1 VEKEGSLFATL
12 LWKFHHTLLTIFI
25 DYQQRE
31 EGSVPMDE
39 LFFEIGNYAIW
50 IFVVTSIA
58 AMGLNLTIPEVLA
71 PWRKKWLL
79 SISLIANFV
88 VVPLFALFILFL
100 FPLDIDLATG
110 LILVA
115 AAAGAPSLP
124 KAMDIIGG
132 NVAYAVG
139 LTIILIIVTIFYMP
153 FMLPYLIEGV
163 HVDQSSTALYLIVF
177 MLIPLI
183 VTMAIR
189 AKIPQAARILYPVV
203 DRISDLSIIA
213 VLLIYTVALFTSDFS
228 VKAGTL
234 LGLKGA
240 AVAILFILGSF
251 AIGYVLGGPD
261 LRNRQVLA
269 FGTGFRNVSAAL
281 VVVSANF
288 TDPQILFMVLVI
300 AVFGIIFM
308 MITGGW
314 LYRKN
319 KRTGRSA
326 GDL

>member
-1 VEKEGSLFATL
+1 MF
-12 LWKFHHTLLTIFI
+12 
-25 DYQQRE
+25 
-31 EGSVPMDE
+31 E

-58 AMGLNLTIPEVLA
+58 AMGLNLTVPEVLA
-71 PWRKKWLL
+71 PWKKKWLL

-88 VVPLFALFILFL
+88 VVPLFALFILYL
-100 FPLDIDLATG
+100 FPLDLELATG

-124 KAMDIIGG
+124 KAMELVGG

-139 LTIILIIVTIFYMP
+139 LTMILILVTIFYMP

-163 HVDQSSTALYLIVF
+163 QVDQTSTAMYLIVF
-177 MLIPLI
+177 MLVPLLL
-183 VTMAIR
+183 TMAIR
-189 AKIPQAARILYPVV
+189 AKFPLLAYRLYPVV
-203 DRISDLSIIA
+203 DRVSDLSIVV
-213 VLLIYTVALFTSDFS
+213 VLLIYTVALFMSDFS

-234 LGLKGA
+234 LGLEGI

-251 AIGYVLGGPD
+251 AIGYTLGGPE
-261 LRNRQVLA
+261 LQNRQVLA

-281 VVVSANF
+281 VVVSASF

-300 AVFGIIFM
+300 AVFGIVFM
-308 MITGGW
+308 FITGGW

-319 KRTGRSA
+319 KKEGKRTPAR
-326 GDL
+326 DL

>member
-1 VEKEGSLFATL
+1 
-12 LWKFHHTLLTIFI
+12 
-25 DYQQRE
+25 
-31 EGSVPMDE
+31 MDE

-50 IFVVTSIA
+50 IFVISSIA
-58 AMGLNLTIPEVLA
+58 AMGLNLTIAEVLA
-71 PWRKKWLL
+71 PWKKKWLL
-79 SISLIANFV
+79 SISLIANFI
-88 VVPLFALFILFL
+88 VVPLFALLVLYL
-100 FPLDIDLATG
+100 FPLDLDLATG
-110 LILVA
+110 LLIVA

-139 LTIILIIVTIFYMP
+139 LTMILILVTIFYMP

-163 HVDQSSTALYLIVF
+163 QVDQSSTALYLIIF
-177 MLIPLI
+177 MLIPLVI
-183 VTMAIR
+183 TMAIR
-189 AKIPQAARILYPVV
+189 AKIPQVAQKLHPFV

-213 VLLIYTVALFTSDFS
+213 VLLIYTIALFTSDFS

-234 LGLKGA
+234 LGLKGI

-319 KRTGRSA
+319 KKEGRNRPA

>member
-1 VEKEGSLFATL
+1 M
-12 LWKFHHTLLTIFI
+12 H
-25 DYQQRE
+25 
-31 EGSVPMDE
+31 E

-71 PWRKKWLL
+71 PWKKKWLL
-79 SISLIANFV
+79 SISLVANFII
-88 VVPLFALFILFL
+88 VPLFALFVLYL

-139 LTIILIIVTIFYMP
+139 LTMILILVTIFYMP

-189 AKIPQAARILYPVV
+189 AKVPQAARILYPIV

-213 VLLIYTVALFTSDFS
+213 VLLIYTIALFTSDFS
-228 VKAGTL
+228 VKAGAL
-234 LGLKGA
+234 LGLWGIV
-240 AVAILFILGSF
+240 VAILFILGSF
-251 AIGYVLGGPD
+251 AIGYIMGGPD
-261 LRNRQVLA
+261 PANRQVLA

-308 MITGGW
+308 MIIGGW

-319 KRTGRSA
+319 KRAGTRRSS

>member
-1 VEKEGSLFATL
+1 M
-12 LWKFHHTLLTIFI
+12 H
-25 DYQQRE
+25 
-31 EGSVPMDE
+31 E

-71 PWRKKWLL
+71 PWKKKWLL
-79 SISLIANFV
+79 SISLVANFI
-88 VVPLFALFILFL
+88 VVPLFALFILYL

-139 LTIILIIVTIFYMP
+139 LTMILIIVTIFYMP

-163 HVDQSSTALYLIVF
+163 QVDQSSTALYLIVF

-183 VTMAIR
+183 ITMAIR
-189 AKIPQAARILYPVV
+189 AKIPKAARILYPVV
-203 DRISDLSIIA
+203 DRVSDLSIIA

-319 KRTGRSA
+319 KRNRRTA

>member
-1 VEKEGSLFATL
+1 M
-12 LWKFHHTLLTIFI
+12 H
-25 DYQQRE
+25 
-31 EGSVPMDE
+31 E

-58 AMGLNLTIPEVLA
+58 AMGLNLTLPEVLA
-71 PWRKKWLL
+71 PWKKKWLL
-79 SISLIANFV
+79 SISLVANFII
-88 VVPLFALFILFL
+88 VPLFALFVLSL
-100 FPLDIDLATG
+100 FPLDVDLATG

-139 LTIILIIVTIFYMP
+139 LTMILILVTIFYMP

-163 HVDQSSTALYLIVF
+163 RVDQSSTALYLIVF
-177 MLIPLI
+177 MLIPLLI
-183 VTMAIR
+183 TMAIR
-189 AKIPQAARILYPVV
+189 AKIPQAARVLYPLV

-213 VLLIYTVALFTSDFS
+213 VLLIYTIALFSSDFS

-234 LGLKGA
+234 LGLRGI

-251 AIGYVLGGPD
+251 AIGYIMGGPD
-261 LRNRQVLA
+261 MRNRQVLA

-281 VVVSANF
+281 VVISANF

-308 MITGGW
+308 MIIGGW

-319 KRTGRSA
+319 KRA
-326 GDL
+326 GTRMSSGDR

>member
-1 VEKEGSLFATL
+1 M
-12 LWKFHHTLLTIFI
+12 H
-25 DYQQRE
+25 
-31 EGSVPMDE
+31 E

-58 AMGLNLTIPEVLA
+58 AMGLNLTLPEVLA
-71 PWRKKWLL
+71 PWKKKWLL
-79 SISLIANFV
+79 SISLVANFV

-139 LTIILIIVTIFYMP
+139 LTMILIIVTIFYMP

-189 AKIPQAARILYPVV
+189 AKIPSAARILYPVV

-251 AIGYVLGGPD
+251 AIGYVMGGPD

-308 MITGGW
+308 MITGAGS
-314 LYRKN
+314 
-319 KRTGRSA
+319 TGRTRGPGGLQETCREPA
-326 GDL
+326 AFCFPGDHGSKYHHTEYTPCTELSVFSSSSW